1 MTQKYYHVR
10 REIYEVNPLNKS
22 KSTRKLSDLRKLCKL
37 PFWIIAITMIL
48 SLIAMVVLM
57 IFKPTSLLPL
67 LPVLP
72 IGVALIILERLKEKH
87 LFNETYRNEE
97 LIEEKNNYQVSIDG
111 VHGILKKNNINTFEK
126 FLLLKSECETIVK
139 NQKEKQ
145 IKVRSKIYSMLIGV
159 PIATLIANIIN
170 KSKDL
175 NLNTIIL
182 VMFLGAVLSGFVFL
196 LQYILFYLNGE
207 FKDKLMLDSLNEL
220 NYSSEI
226 FDKPKT
232 FDTPK
237 IHVSVTMGKS

>member
-1 MTQKYYHVR
+1 M
-10 REIYEVNPLNKS
+10 
-22 KSTRKLSDLRKLCKL
+22 
-37 PFWIIAITMIL
+37 
-48 SLIAMVVLM
+48 
-57 IFKPTSLLPL
+57 
-67 LPVLP
+67 
-72 IGVALIILERLKEKH
+72 
-87 LFNETYRNEE
+87 
-97 LIEEKNNYQVSIDG
+97 SIVE
-111 VHGILKKNNINTFEK
+111 VHGILEKNNINTFEK
-126 FLLLKSECETIVK
+126 FSLLKNECETIVK

-145 IKVRSKIYSMLIGV
+145 IKVRNKIYSMLIGV

-226 FDKPKT
+226 FDKSKMYE
-232 FDTPK
+232 
-237 IHVSVTMGKS
+237 SVTMGKS

>member
-67 LPVLP
+67 FPILPMS
-72 IGVALIILERLKEKH
+72 VALIVFELLKEKH

-97 LIEEKNNYQVSIDG
+97 LIEEKNNYQLSIVE
-111 VHGILKKNNINTFEK
+111 VHGILEKNNINTFEK
-126 FLLLKSECETIVK
+126 FSLLKNECETIVK

-145 IKVRSKIYSMLIGV
+145 IKVRNKIYSMLIGV
-159 PIATLIANIIN
+159 PIAALIANIIN
-170 KSKDL
+170 TGKDI
-175 NLNTIIL
+175 NLNAVTL
-182 VMFLGAVLSGFVFL
+182 VIFLGALVSGSS
-196 LQYILFYLNGE
+196 ILFQRISFYLNGE